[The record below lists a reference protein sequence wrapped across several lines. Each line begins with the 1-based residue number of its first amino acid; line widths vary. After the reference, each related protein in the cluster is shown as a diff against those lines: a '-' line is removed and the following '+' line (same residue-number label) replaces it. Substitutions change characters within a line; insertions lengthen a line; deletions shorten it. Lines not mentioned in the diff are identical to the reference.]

1 VRGTNRVHETGAG
14 LEQGMIRQ
22 VDGSG
27 AGQPGNDAAAAVRDR
42 EPGNRRAIVAAV
54 GERAPGN
61 WGDDVGR
68 LGSEPWATTGS
79 EPATSAQLHRATGV
93 VELANGTARQSVSSD
108 GR

>member
-1 VRGTNRVHETGAG
+1 
-14 LEQGMIRQ
+14 MIRQ

-27 AGQPGNDAAAAVRDR
+27 AGQPGNDAAA
-42 EPGNRRAIVAAV
+42 V

-61 WGDDVGR
+61 WSDDVGR
-68 LGSEPWATTGS
+68 LESEPWATAGS
-79 EPATSAQLHRATGV
+79 ELATSAQLHRATGV

>member
-14 LEQGMIRQ
+14 SEQGMIRQ

-42 EPGNRRAIVAAV
+42 EPGDRRATAAAV

-68 LGSEPWATTGS
+68 LGSDPVGNRGGRASHVGS
-79 EPATSAQLHRATGV
+79 AAPGNRGGCAGKRNRPPERKL
-93 VELANGTARQSVSSD
+93 
-108 GR
+108 